1 MKKIFGIVIIVMS
14 LVSCNNVADWYP
26 TGKVTI
32 ETYRV
37 YTNSSTGEKECLIN
51 YKIENTGD
59 SSLDKTTFSIS
70 LKTDKGEYVSP
81 DLEVNIHP
89 GKSILSSKII
99 TFLDTA
105 EVVAN
110 SDDIVVISEYFE

>member
-1 MKKIFGIVIIVMS
+1 MN

-26 TGKVTI
+26 TGKVSI

-37 YTNSSTGEKECLIN
+37 YTASTGETECRIN

-59 SSLDKTTFSIS
+59 SSL
-70 LKTDKGEYVSP
+70 DKGEYVSP

-110 SDDIVVISEYFE
+110 SDDIVVMSEYFE